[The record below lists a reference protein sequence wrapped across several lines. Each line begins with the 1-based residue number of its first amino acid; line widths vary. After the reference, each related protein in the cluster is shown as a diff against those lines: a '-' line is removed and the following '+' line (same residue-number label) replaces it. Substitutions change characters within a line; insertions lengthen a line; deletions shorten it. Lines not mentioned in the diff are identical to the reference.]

1 MYSRYHFIIVALLHL
16 MVQSLN
22 VKNFVTSGIRGLKYT
37 TTIMSASDKIDVTD
51 RREKYIHWKEYPID
65 DYNHILGFN
74 DPNHSDST
82 LQKITALRIAD
93 VERSKTPID
102 TVRILHLYLKF
113 HLFIYLFTCFS
124 KDVQLI
130 ALSMFLVKI

>member
-1 MYSRYHFIIVALLHL
+1 MYSRYHCIIVVLLHL

-22 VKNFVTSGIRGLKYT
+22 VNKNFVTSGRGLKYT
-37 TTIMSASDKIDVTD
+37 AIMSASDNIDVTN

-74 DPNHSDST
+74 DPKHSDST

-102 TVRILHLYLKF
+102 TVRILHLRIKF
-113 HLFIYLFTCFS
+113 YYFFIYL
-124 KDVQLI
+124 
-130 ALSMFLVKI
+130 LVLARMCN

>member
-1 MYSRYHFIIVALLHL
+1 MCCRYHFIIVALLHL

-22 VKNFVTSGIRGLKYT
+22 VKNFVTSGIKGLKH
-37 TTIMSASDKIDVTD
+37 TTIMSASEKTEITN
-51 RREKYIHWKEYPID
+51 RRQKFIHWDEYPSD

-74 DPNHSDST
+74 DPNHCDST

-102 TVRILHLYLKF
+102 TVSIFHLHTKF
-113 HLFIYLFTCFS
+113 HLFILFVLARMCN
-124 KDVQLI
+124 
-130 ALSMFLVKI
+130 